1 MEQKAK
7 FSMSLKPRLL
17 EERPGTGIIAA
28 EWYLIY
34 HVDVAFAYGVAAGIP
49 ATDGSIL
56 VMVRSD
62 ISYFQ
67 PLRVGEELTIW
78 ARTTRLGRSSW
89 TVEYQFTETVS
100 GRPIATI
107 LQTYANIDLGAG
119 KSVPL
124 HDDFKQRI
132 IDYEG
137 RDNVEVA

>member
-7 FSMSLKPRLL
+7 FSMNMKPRLL

-28 EWYLIY
+28 EWFLIY
-34 HVDVAFAYGVAAGIP
+34 HVDVAFAYGVNVGIP
-49 ATDGSIL
+49 AIADSIL

-62 ISYFQ
+62 INYFT
-67 PLRVGEELTIW
+67 PISVGEELKIW

-89 TVEYQFTETVS
+89 TVEYQFTEAVS

-107 LQTYANIDLGAG
+107 LQTYANIDLKAG

-124 HDDFKQRI
+124 TDEFKQKI
-132 IDYEG
+132 VDFEG
-137 RDNVEVA
+137 KENVEVA